1 MRRSRKFHRGGGGG
15 VVFIYVIN
23 VFHRGPYASLRVQLF
38 LEGQL
43 DPRGVGGVWDPI
55 ASRRGSVPDFLRKP
69 ITTCDFQVEW
79 GGGGP
84 DPLFPNS
91 GSAHRW
97 VRPMQRLGTQSKG
110 ATIRYRYNQV
120 PHLTQDTNGKVTNS
134 QLDTTNESQEISP
147 FPAGD
152 HNGSALAQW

>member
-1 MRRSRKFHRGGGGG
+1 MSCATNFGLRNFFKDKIKQHIYLCNILKLSMDENGYYRPSKWSGKPTQVSEKSGKFEMDIERATCADPENSIGGGGG

-79 GGGGP
+79 GGGG
-84 DPLFPNS
+84 S
-91 GSAHRW
+91 GPPVPQLW
-97 VRPMQRLGTQSKG
+97 
-110 ATIRYRYNQV
+110 IR
-120 PHLTQDTNGKVTNS
+120 TSMG
-134 QLDTTNESQEISP
+134 
-147 FPAGD
+147 
-152 HNGSALAQW
+152 